1 MKKIDRNEVLNMAS
15 TIQVRV
21 EDDLKSKS
29 DALFKDLG
37 TDTTTAIRMFLTQA
51 VATNGFP
58 FEIKRQTESNPY
70 APMTETEMLAK
81 LQKSREQRMFKDA
94 DHVISDMRSKY
105 GL

>member
-1 MKKIDRNEVLNMAS
+1 MAS

-21 EDDLKSKS
+21 EDDLKKKS

-51 VATNGFP
+51 VAANGFP
-58 FEIKRQTESNPY
+58 FEIRRQAEQNPY
-70 APMTETEMLAK
+70 ASMTEEAMLAK
-81 LQKSREQRMFKDA
+81 LQKSREQGRYRAA
-94 DHVISDMRSKY
+94 DDVISDMRSKH